1 MFQFVNKTTKRG
13 GARGSTKGRSR
24 RPRNGG
30 DSIGKYAGDAWSLA
44 KRTAVGLNEIRKLIN
59 IEEKALIVTQTST
72 AFDPNGVLVS
82 ISSIVQ
88 GLDFTNRVGDSIKMQ
103 HIEVRGRIYK
113 NATATQS
120 LYRILL
126 IRDLDGYGTTPNVGD
141 IMEGVGTVSAPLTQL
156 DFLNR
161 KRFSVLYDEL
171 GTLNSTGDSTT
182 VFEIS
187 MPHGGHILYLGTT
200 AAAASNGKGS
210 LYLLFLSDEGTNT
223 PTFGFSSRIVFT
235 DD

>member
-1 MFQFVNKTTKRG
+1 
-13 GARGSTKGRSR
+13 
-24 RPRNGG
+24 
-30 DSIGKYAGDAWSLA
+30 
-44 KRTAVGLNEIRKLIN
+44 
-59 IEEKALIVTQTST
+59 
-72 AFDPNGVLVS
+72 VS

-113 NATATQS
+113 NAVATQS

-161 KRFSVLYDEL
+161 KRFAVLYDEL
-171 GTLNSTGDSTT
+171 NTLNSTGDSTAT
-182 VFEIS
+182 FEIS

-210 LYLLFLSDEGTNT
+210 LYLLFISDEGTNT